1 MYYIYISNMSLGRR
15 NNNIFYSVECDT
27 PNGKFVKID
36 EINNLAQIAIMINKR
51 FFNSFEVVSRSMVS
65 NWLYYPDTP
74 RKRYAM
80 DFKIYKYERD
90 VGDNSLRRV
99 TCGT

>member
-1 MYYIYISNMSLGRR
+1 MSLGRR

-27 PNGKFVKID
+27 PNGEFIKID
-36 EINNLAQIAIMINKR
+36 DIDNLAQIAIMINIK

-90 VGDNSLRRV
+90 DINKQLKKTAV
-99 TCGT
+99 